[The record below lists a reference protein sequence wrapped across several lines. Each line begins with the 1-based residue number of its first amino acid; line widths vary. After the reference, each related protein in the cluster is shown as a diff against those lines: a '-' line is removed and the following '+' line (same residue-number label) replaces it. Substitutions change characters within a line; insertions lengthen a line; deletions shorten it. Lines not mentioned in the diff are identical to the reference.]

1 MCKTYHILHLMQKSI
16 PLTWHSLHWNHLQ
29 PLMDVVSVGDSLSEI
44 APKGE
49 DIVKGIDI
57 MVKMK

>member
-1 MCKTYHILHLMQKSI
+1 MQKSI

-57 MVKMK
+57 VVKIKKKK